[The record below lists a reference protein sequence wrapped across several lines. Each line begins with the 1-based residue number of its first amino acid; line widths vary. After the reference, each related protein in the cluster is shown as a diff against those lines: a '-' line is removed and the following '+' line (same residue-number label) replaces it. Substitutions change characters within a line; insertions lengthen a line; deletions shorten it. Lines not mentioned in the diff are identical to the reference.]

1 MRFDIDV
8 AVKEKQW
15 EKRIMCDIDID
26 KVKQVKDEYGFGWS
40 NILYAVSDR
49 GAGGLDVCLWG
60 SMLLVKQV
68 LVCFF
73 FSKD

>member
-40 NILYAVSDR
+40 NILYAVFDR
-49 GAGGLDVCLWG
+49 GAGGWDVRLWG

-68 LVCFF
+68 LI
-73 FSKD
+73 

>member
-26 KVKQVKDEYGFGWS
+26 KVKQVKDKYGFGWS
-40 NILYAVSDR
+40 NILYAVFDR
-49 GAGGLDVCLWG
+49 GAGGWDVRLWG

-68 LVCFF
+68 LI
-73 FSKD
+73 